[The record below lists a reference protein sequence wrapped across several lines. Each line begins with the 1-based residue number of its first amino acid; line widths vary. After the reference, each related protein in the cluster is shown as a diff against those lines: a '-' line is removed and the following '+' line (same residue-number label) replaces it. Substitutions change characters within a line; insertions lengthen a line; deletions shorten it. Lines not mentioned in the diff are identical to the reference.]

1 MPSSDGG
8 ILAAVS
14 LERSFGH
21 VRVLRGID
29 LEVRVMGEGGCGPG
43 CACHAEGSA
52 SPAS

>member
-29 LEVRVMGEGGCGPG
+29 LEVRRGDVLVVVGPNG
-43 CACHAEGSA
+43 AGKTT
-52 SPAS
+52 